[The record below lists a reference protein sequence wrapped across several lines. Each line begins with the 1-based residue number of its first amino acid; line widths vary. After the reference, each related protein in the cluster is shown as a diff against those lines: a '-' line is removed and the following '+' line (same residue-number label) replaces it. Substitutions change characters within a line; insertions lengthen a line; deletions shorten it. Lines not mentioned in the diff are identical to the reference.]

1 MNLFFELIPIVAF
14 FTVFKLYDIYAAT
27 FTAIALAI
35 AQILFLWMIRKKVTA
50 AQYAG
55 LALILIFG
63 GLTILL
69 KDEIFIKLKP
79 SILYALFAIVL
90 LGSSYIYKINL
101 IEKAMSK
108 EISLNPIS
116 GARIWHIANLCWILF
131 FCLMSA
137 LNLFIAL
144 NFSDNVWATFKL
156 SSIGLLVLFVIGQSI
171 WLSKYIEQK

>member
-69 KDEIFIKLKP
+69 KDAK
-79 SILYALFAIVL
+79 
-90 LGSSYIYKINL
+90 
-101 IEKAMSK
+101 
-108 EISLNPIS
+108 
-116 GARIWHIANLCWILF
+116 
-131 FCLMSA
+131 
-137 LNLFIAL
+137 
-144 NFSDNVWATFKL
+144 
-156 SSIGLLVLFVIGQSI
+156 
-171 WLSKYIEQK
+171 

>member
-1 MNLFFELIPIVAF
+1 MISKYGPAYTEIGQILFSN
-14 FTVFKLYDIYAAT
+14 TSTYDHEADWAT
-27 FTAIALAI
+27 DGVRAIALAI

-90 LGSSYIYKINL
+90 LGSNYIYKINL
-101 IEKAMSK
+101 
-108 EISLNPIS
+108 P
-116 GARIWHIANLCWILF
+116 LCYI
-131 FCLMSA
+131 MPR
-137 LNLFIAL
+137 
-144 NFSDNVWATFKL
+144 NFYK
-156 SSIGLLVLFVIGQSI
+156 
-171 WLSKYIEQK
+171 